1 MSDEPTEPIR
11 EQLPP
16 TRVLP
21 IADWATD
28 APTERLTPVSNNLP
42 TERIG
47 AIPNDAPTER
57 FAHVPIAQPPSRA
70 SSWPAPASPARS
82 AQPEPARVA
91 PRATP
96 QKAAAP
102 KQSGGYH
109 LPAQVVTII
118 VLLGIILVL
127 AVGLYSSHR
136 VQGLPGAAAALIGF
150 TPLL

>member
-28 APTERLTPVSNNLP
+28 APTERLTPVANNQP

-70 SSWPAPASPARS
+70 SSWPAPAAPARS
-82 AQPEPARVA
+82 AQPAPARA
-91 PRATP
+91 AAP

-102 KQSGGYH
+102 QQSGGYH

-136 VQGLPGAAAALIGF
+136 VQGLPGAAAALAGF
-150 TPLL
+150 TPQL